1 MGPRRFAPCR
11 MDESRGVFF
20 GGAMTPRDVYLSKTA
35 LRILEAAGIQGV
47 AWMEQV
53 GITAQMPLTTA
64 EQAALIDRLERNAWV
79 QSYRDPIRDLVR
91 YVLSGPGH
99 LALGAL

>member
-1 MGPRRFAPCR
+1 
-11 MDESRGVFF
+11 
-20 GGAMTPRDVYLSKTA
+20 MTPRDVYLSKTA

-47 AWMEQV
+47 GREAWMEQV

-79 QSYRDPIRDLVR
+79 QSYRDPIFKQVR
-91 YVLSGPGH
+91 YVLSGTGT

>member
-1 MGPRRFAPCR
+1 
-11 MDESRGVFF
+11 
-20 GGAMTPRDVYLSKTA
+20 MTPRDVYLSKTA

-47 AWMEQV
+47 GREAWMEQV

-64 EQAALIDRLERNAWV
+64 EQAALIDRLD
-79 QSYRDPIRDLVR
+79 DPIRDLVR